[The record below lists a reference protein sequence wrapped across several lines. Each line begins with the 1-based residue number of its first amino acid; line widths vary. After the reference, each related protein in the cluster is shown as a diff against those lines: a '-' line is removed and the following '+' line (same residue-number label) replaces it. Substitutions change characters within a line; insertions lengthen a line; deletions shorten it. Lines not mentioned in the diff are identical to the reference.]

1 MITTHIDMDKQGS
14 IDSQLAG
21 GNKNTGFAASQ
32 IYYSTYRVSKLTSH
46 LKLHPKDYSSQIGLW
61 KLLGKR
67 KRLLAYL
74 FAKDTDIYLRVLK
87 KLGIRGLK
95 GR

>member
-1 MITTHIDMDKQGS
+1 MNKQIS
-14 IDSQLAG
+14 IESRVSG

-32 IYYSTYRVSKLTSH
+32 IYYSSYRISKLTSH
-46 LKLHPKDYSSQIGLW
+46 LELHPKDYSSQIGLW

-74 FAKDTDIYLRVLK
+74 FGNDTDIYLRVLK

-95 GR
+95 RR

>member
-1 MITTHIDMDKQGS
+1 MDKQAF
-14 IDSQLAG
+14 INSQLSG

-32 IYYSTYRVSKLTSH
+32 IYYSTYRVSKLTYH
-46 LKLHPKDYSSQIGLW
+46 LELHPKDYSSQLGLW

-74 FAKDTDIYLRVLK
+74 FGKDINIYLRVIK
-87 KLGIRGLK
+87 KLDIRGLK

>member
-1 MITTHIDMDKQGS
+1 MNKQES
-14 IDSQLAG
+14 IDAQLSS
-21 GNKNTGFAASQ
+21 GNRNTGFTASQ
-32 IYYSTYRVSKLTSH
+32 IYYSTYQVSKLTSH
-46 LKLHPKDYSSQIGLW
+46 LELHPKDYSSQLGLW

-67 KRLLAYL
+67 RRLL
-74 FAKDTDIYLRVLK
+74 IYLSNENMGLYLKVLK

>member
-1 MITTHIDMDKQGS
+1 MDKQVF
-14 IDSQLAG
+14 IDSKVLDK
-21 GNKNTGFAASQ
+21 NKNTGFSASQ

-46 LKLHPKDYSSQIGLW
+46 LELHPNDYSSQIGLW

-74 FAKDTDIYLRVLK
+74 FSKNIDIYLRVIK
-87 KLGIRGLK
+87 KVGLRGLK
-95 GR
+95 GHQH

>member
-1 MITTHIDMDKQGS
+1 MKKQES
-14 IDSQLAG
+14 IHAQLSD
-21 GNKNTGFAASQ
+21 GNGNTGFTASQ
-32 IYYSTYRVSKLTSH
+32 IYYSTYQVSKLTSH
-46 LKLHPKDYSSQIGLW
+46 LELHPKDYSSQMGLW
-61 KLLGKR
+61 KLLGRR

-74 FAKDTDIYLRVLK
+74 SNENTGLYVRVLR

>member
-1 MITTHIDMDKQGS
+1 MDKQGS
-14 IDSQLAG
+14 IDSQLSS

-46 LKLHPKDYSSQIGLW
+46 LELHPKDYSSQIGLW

-74 FAKDTDIYLRVLK
+74 FDKDMDIYLRILK

>member
-1 MITTHIDMDKQGS
+1 MNRQAS
-14 IDSQLAG
+14 IESSFLSENQ
-21 GNKNTGFAASQ
+21 NTGLTAFQ
-32 IYYSTYRVSKLTSH
+32 IYYLTYRISKLTFH
-46 LKLHPKDYSSQIGLW
+46 LELHPKDYSSQIGLW

-67 KRLLAYL
+67 KRLLNYL
-74 FAKDTDIYLRVLK
+74 SDKNMGLYVKVLI

>member
-1 MITTHIDMDKQGS
+1 MDKQQVFT
-14 IDSQLAG
+14 DSKVLSK
-21 GNKNTGFAASQ
+21 NKNTGFAASQ

-46 LKLHPKDYSSQIGLW
+46 LGLHPNDYSSQLGLW

-74 FAKDTDIYLRVLK
+74 FSNNMDMYIRVLK

-95 GR
+95 RQ

>member
-1 MITTHIDMDKQGS
+1 MDKQAS
-14 IDSQLAG
+14 IDSKVSDG
-21 GNKNTGFAASQ
+21 YKNTGFAASQ

-46 LKLHPKDYSSQIGLW
+46 LELHPKDYSSQIGLW

-74 FAKDTDIYLRVLK
+74 SSNDTDIYLRVLK
-87 KLGIRGLK
+87 KLGIRSLK
-95 GR
+95 RH